1 MRILYKLTSRSRPDK
16 LIRTIENIQSMVES
30 DDYLILCTLDSD
42 DESLIPIKEKL
53 SSYDK
58 VICQYGVSRSKVD
71 AINRDMDLVTEWDIL
86 FNVSDDQVFLIKGF
100 DNIVRKHVAVVGG
113 DCFLH
118 YPDENAKHHL
128 ATMSIMDKKYYDRDG
143 YIYHPDYTSLW
154 CDNEAM
160 EVAKKRNR
168 YFFFTD
174 RIFDHYHPVYK
185 KAAWDAEYH
194 KTESYFEADRQVF
207 KGREATNFGLNA

>member
-1 MRILYKLTSRSRPDK
+1 MILFKLTSRSRPEK
-16 LIRTIENIQSMVES
+16 LIRTIENIKSMVKSE
-30 DDYLILCTLDSD
+30 DYVILCTLDED

-58 VICQYGVSRSKVD
+58 VVCHYGLSKSKVD
-71 AINRDMDLVTEWDIL
+71 AINRDMNLAPTWDIL
-86 FNVSDDQVFLIKGF
+86 VNVSDDQVFLIKEF
-100 DNIVRKHVAVVGG
+100 DKIIKDHVAAVGG

-128 ATMSIMDKKYYDRDG
+128 ATMSIMDRKYYDRDG

-168 YFFFTD
+168 YFYFSNK
-174 RIFDHYHPVYK
+174 IFDHYHPVYK
-185 KAAWDAEYH
+185 KSAWDAQYH
-194 KTESYFEADRQVF
+194 KTESFFEADRQVF
-207 KGREATNFGLNA
+207 KRREAENFGLNA

>member
-1 MRILYKLTSRSRPDK
+1 MILFKLTSRSRPEK
-16 LIRTIENIQSMVES
+16 LIRTIENIKSMVES
-30 DDYLILCTLDSD
+30 DDYVILCTLDED
-42 DESLIPIKEKL
+42 DESLVPIKEKL

-58 VICQYGVSRSKVD
+58 VVCHYGLSKNKID
-71 AINRDMDLVTEWDIL
+71 AVNRDMELAPAWHILV
-86 FNVSDDQVFLIKGF
+86 NVSDDQVFLIKGF
-100 DNIVRKHVAVVGG
+100 DKIIKDHVVAVGG

-128 ATMSIMDKKYYDRDG
+128 ATMSIIDRKYYDRDG

-185 KAAWDAEYH
+185 KAAWDAQYH

-207 KGREATNFGLNA
+207 KRREAINFGLNV